1 MSKFRKEAKIIRD
14 GVILAVYDETNK
26 CIITE
31 VIGFSRKN
39 FDIEVKN
46 RTKEID
52 NTIKKYESASKLLHS
67 LEGYNVIE

>member
-14 GVILAVYDETNK
+14 GVELAVYNETNNR
-26 CIITE
+26 IIIE
-31 VIGFSRKN
+31 IICFSRKN

-46 RTKEID
+46 RAKEID